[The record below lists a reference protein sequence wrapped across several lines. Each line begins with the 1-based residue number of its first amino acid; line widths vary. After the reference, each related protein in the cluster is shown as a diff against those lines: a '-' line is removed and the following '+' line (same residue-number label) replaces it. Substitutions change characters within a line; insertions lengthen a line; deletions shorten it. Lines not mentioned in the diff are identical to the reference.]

1 MVIKMDYGPVFL
13 AVVAII
19 VVAAIAFSR
28 KGGPSQKS
36 GQRRAGKISSASLG
50 RQDFNQQWQR
60 IEGLLAQPGVDSTR
74 SAIFEA
80 DKLLDIALRQSG
92 FAGETLGE
100 RLKNAR
106 DHFGNNVVY
115 QGLWEAH
122 KMRNAMA
129 HEIGFDLPQVIA
141 AQHMAKFKA
150 GLQYLKVL

>member
-1 MVIKMDYGPVFL
+1 MDFGPLLVGIILIIGIAMLLMVR
-13 AVVAII
+13 
-19 VVAAIAFSR
+19 R
-28 KGGPSQKS
+28 KGVSPAKKKV
-36 GQRRAGKISSASLG
+36 RRPNASMSLG
-50 RQDFNQQWQR
+50 KQDFSQQWQR
-60 IEGLLAQPGVDSTR
+60 IEGLIAQPGVDSTR

-92 FAGETLGE
+92 FQGDTLGE

-106 DHFGNNVVY
+106 QHFGNNAIY

-129 HEIGFDLPQVIA
+129 HEIGFDLPQVVA
-141 AQHMAKFKA
+141 AQHLAQFKA

>member
-1 MVIKMDYGPVFL
+1 MDIGW
-13 AVVAII
+13 I
-19 VVAAIAFSR
+19 VVVVIVFGLGILWQI
-28 KGGPSQKS
+28 KKS
-36 GQRRAGKISSASLG
+36 SPKKISPIRRGYSSAGLG
-50 RQDFNQQWQR
+50 QQDFRHQWQR
-60 IEGLLAQPGVDSTR
+60 IESLMQQAGLENSK

-80 DKLLDIALRQSG
+80 DKLLDAALRQRG
-92 FAGETLGE
+92 FRGDTVGE

-129 HEIGFDLPQVIA
+129 HELGFDLPKTIA
-141 AQHMAKFKA
+141 QQQLEKFKA